1 VRLAASAR
9 INSPRLTIARK
20 VSYPRQRPVGRR
32 WLRNQSR
39 SRLNKERE
47 RIMAHRSFTQSS
59 AFEPEAIAVMSEA
72 LEAACKELRDTDQPE
87 VMREVIAGRII
98 AAARLG
104 ERDPL
109 RLREAALP

>member
-1 VRLAASAR
+1 LISYAA
-9 INSPRLTIARK
+9 K
-20 VSYPRQRPVGRR
+20 
-32 WLRNQSR
+32 
-39 SRLNKERE
+39 LNDF
-47 RIMAHRSFTQSS
+47 MAHRSFIQSS

-109 RLREAALP
+109 RLREAAPPWLTRE